1 MSWSQPAFHDLAR
14 RVAGRTGL
22 DFPPDRRAGAEVG
35 IRRAMVKARQ
45 PDADRYLD
53 WVLDNPAALDD
64 LVAELTIGETYFF
77 REPDQFRFIREV
89 VLPDVRRRRG
99 PLHSPRCW
107 SAACSTGE
115 EAYSLA
121 IVLIEALPEVVP
133 SVLGTD
139 ISKVS
144 LETASRGIFS
154 DWSIRG
160 EGGAEV
166 ARYLRR
172 IGSHHE
178 LAEPIRKAVDFR
190 PLNLADD
197 DYPSLK
203 SSIWGMDLILCRN
216 VLIYFDRAT
225 IRAVANRLYETLS
238 EGGWLI
244 VASSD
249 PPLAH
254 EAPFEVE
261 LTDRGVFYRRGDRA
275 WSPGRSPEA
284 PASAV
289 DVAVDIEAPTDRW
302 APETPTIVARP
313 TSEMRAPEADPLDMS
328 AQVRALANA
337 DPAKAERACASAA
350 TRHPLAFELHH
361 LRAILLLDLGRA
373 REAAEAARRAIYL
386 DRSLA
391 ASHFLLGSILER
403 EGDAGGALRA
413 FRNARD
419 LCASRPPGEIVPL
432 TDGETAARLGR
443 AAEARLE
450 RRVDGATP

>member
-1 MSWSQPAFHDLAR
+1 MSWSRPAFHDLAR

-22 DFPPDRRAGAEVG
+22 HFPPDRRPGAEVG
-35 IRRAMVKARQ
+35 IRRAMARARQ

-121 IVLIEALPEVVP
+121 IGLIEELPGVVP

-144 LETASRGIFS
+144 LEKASRGIFG

-160 EGGAEV
+160 EGAAEM

-172 IGSHHE
+172 MGDHHE
-178 LAEPIRKAVDFR
+178 LAEPIRKAVVFR

-203 SSIWGMDLILCRN
+203 SSVWGMDLILCRN

-249 PPLAH
+249 PPLSR

-261 LTDRGVFYRRGDRA
+261 LTDRGVFYRRGHRA
-275 WSPGRSPEA
+275 WSPGRSPEE

-289 DVAVDIEAPTDRW
+289 DVETPTDRW
-302 APETPTIVARP
+302 APETPAIVALP
-313 TSEMRAPEADPLDMS
+313 TSEPLAPEADALGLA
-328 AQVRALANA
+328 AQVRALAND
-337 DPAKAERACASAA
+337 DPAEAERVCDSAA
-350 TRHPLAFELHH
+350 IRHPLAFELHH
-361 LRAILLLDLGRA
+361 LRAILLLDLGRV

-403 EGDAGGALRA
+403 EGDAGDALRA

-419 LCASRPPGEIVPL
+419 LCASRPPGEVVPL

-443 AAEARLE
+443 AAEARLD
-450 RRVDGATP
+450 RRGDGATP